1 MFSQAEILIVGAGF
15 AGAVL
20 AERIASVLKKRVIVI
35 DRRQHIGGTSF
46 SETDPKT
53 GIECHLFGSHIFHT
67 CLPEVWNYIRNF
79 SDFNTYRHKVMT
91 TCADR
96 VFPMPVNLKTIND
109 FYGINLKPYE
119 VEQFIDAERKRATPH
134 TITNLEGKAISL
146 VGEKLYYSFIRG
158 YSQKQWNCDPK
169 SLPAEIISRLKI
181 RHNYDTDYFNDPY
194 QGIPLRGYGDLF
206 RNMLKNPLIELK
218 LGTDFRE
225 IRNLLP
231 KSCTIF
237 YSGGLDELCDYRF
250 GELAWRSLRFEWRNI
265 QVQDWQGCAVM
276 NYADQEIPF
285 TRIHEFKHYH
295 PERKEIFNS
304 NQTRIC
310 YEYSETGNRRNE
322 RFYPV
327 ETQENLRIFQ
337 LYLEQLSKTGIIP
350 IGRLGRYKYWDM
362 DKTISNSL
370 AIFEKFKE
378 GKLK

>member
-1 MFSQAEILIVGAGF
+1 MFSQAKILIVGAGF

-46 SETDPKT
+46 SETDPET

-91 TCADR
+91 TCRNR
-96 VFPMPVNLKTIND
+96 VFSMPVNLKTIND

-119 VEQFIDAERKRATPH
+119 VENFIRSERKRSTPH
-134 TITNLEGKAISL
+134 EPSNLEEKAISL
-146 VGEKLYYSFIRG
+146 VGEKLYRSFIRG

-181 RHNYDTDYFNDPY
+181 RHNYDTDYFSDPY
-194 QGIPLRGYGDLF
+194 QGIPLRGYSDLF

-218 LGTDFRE
+218 LGIDFRE

-231 KSCTIF
+231 ETCTIF
-237 YSGGLDELCDYRF
+237 YSGCLDELCDYKF
-250 GELAWRSLRFEWRNI
+250 GELAWRSLRFEWRNF

-285 TRIHEFKHYH
+285 TRIHEFKHYN
-295 PERKEIFNS
+295 PERKKIFNS

-310 YEYSETGNRRNE
+310 YEYSEAGNRGKE
-322 RFYPV
+322 LFYPV
-327 ETQENLRIFQ
+327 ETQENLRLYQ
-337 LYLEQLSKTGIIP
+337 QYLEQLSQIGIIP

-378 GKLK
+378 GKLE